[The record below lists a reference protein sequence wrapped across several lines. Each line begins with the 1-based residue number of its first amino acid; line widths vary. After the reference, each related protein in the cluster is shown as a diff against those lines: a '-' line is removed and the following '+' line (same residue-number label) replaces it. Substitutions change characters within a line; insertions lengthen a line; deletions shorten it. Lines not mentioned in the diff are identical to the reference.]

1 MGILDRIGLVSK
13 ESHSKLLQEIESLKA
28 NLPQYERWQLETA
41 GAEKFNLPDP
51 SVYGNQADLYRKLS
65 WVLLA
70 VDLTAA
76 AGALTPFEVK
86 RILSGKEPKD
96 IPNHEFE
103 LLLSRP
109 NELDS
114 RYEFLYAT
122 IAFFKLTG
130 NAYWWLNKKDEY
142 SVPDEMW
149 FIPSQMI
156 IPVPDEH
163 MYLKGYMYYPGNG
176 REIFLEPHQIVH
188 FKRFNPFSRFIGLS
202 AIEAVAMV
210 ANGDLGMQEWNTRLF
225 KENNARLPGVLTFEQ
240 MIADP
245 QWAKIKDDTREAAK
259 KRELL
264 MLRGVGQGGVQWL
277 QNSISQREM
286 EFLEGRRANKEEI
299 MTTIAPGS
307 YTMLSENATQAN
319 SVVGRA
325 SFNELSVYPMHVM
338 MSEKITNSILPLYGG
353 RPLIGMFEDI
363 RVTDKD
369 LELREQDAFERTHTL
384 KEIREEWYG
393 DDPLGDERDD
403 LLPSQITQ
411 TSGQPEPEPPA
422 NPVNNVQPE
431 TPMQEQP
438 DTQPNEADAQEPM
451 KADLARWQ
459 RKAMKRIGQIVPF
472 DSDVIPYPVRERIEK
487 GLPACKTELDV
498 RGLFS
503 MDYSKMKPSM
513 QEGAESIR
521 MLAEAINKAV
531 R

>member
-1 MGILDRIGLVSK
+1 MGIFGIPTKK
-13 ESHSKLLQEIESLKA
+13 ELEALTKEIESLKA

-277 QNSISQREM
+277 QNSISHREM

-411 TSGQPEPEPPA
+411 TSGQPEPEPPV

-459 RKAMKRIGQIVPF
+459 RKAIKRIGQVVPF

-487 GLPACKTELDV
+487 GLPACKTELDI

-503 MDYSKMKPSM
+503 MSFSKIEPSM
-513 QEGAESIR
+513 REGAESIR

-531 R
+531 K